1 METFTVETQK
11 TTGFSTYLA
20 IGSFSIGTILLM
32 LHLIFPHIDNI
43 LFLGFFYVL
52 FTFLI
57 NAIVFLNLAFQF
69 IIKPESREDLAIK
82 MLIMLANI
90 PITIFYIYL
99 VFHIF

>member
-1 METFTVETQK
+1 METFTVELK

-32 LHLIFPHIDNI
+32 LHLRYFQHIDNI

-99 VFHIF
+99 VFQIF